1 MTYVLQA
8 YCEIPQ
14 ENLLESRVY
23 SNRTAM
29 LEALPIKV
37 GGRALEIG
45 VALGDFSRT
54 IIDLMRPDVF
64 YAADIFQMHEVE
76 SHWGTPSSVLFK
88 GMTHE
93 GFFRDRFKNDPVN
106 VLAGPSSQTLS
117 QIEDKSL
124 DLIYVD
130 AEHTYDPVKADGE
143 TGLRKLRSGGIMIFN
158 DYTLFDQ
165 YMGVPYGVVRAVNE
179 LVHEYDLEVLGLA
192 LEINMF
198 CDIAVRK
205 RR

>member
-1 MTYVLQA
+1 MTYILQE
-8 YCEIPQ
+8 YTEIP
-14 ENLLESRVY
+14 ELNLEGSRLY

-29 LEALPIKV
+29 LDALPIRT
-37 GGRALEIG
+37 GGHALEIG
-45 VALGDFSRT
+45 VALGDFSRV
-54 IIDLMRPDVF
+54 IIDRMNPEVF
-64 YAADIFQMHEVE
+64 YAADIFEMHQME

-93 GFFRDRFKNDPVN
+93 AFFRDRFSADPVT
-106 VLAGPSSQTLS
+106 VLTGPSSQTLG
-117 QIEDKSL
+117 QIADESL

-130 AEHTYDPVKADGE
+130 AEHTYAPVRADGE
-143 TGLRKLRSGGIMIFN
+143 TGLRKLRPGGIMIFN

-165 YMGVPYGVVRAVNE
+165 YMGVAYGVVRAVNE
-179 LVHEYDLEVLGLA
+179 LINAHDLEVLGLA

-205 RR
+205 R

>member
-1 MTYVLQA
+1 MNYVLQEYSEVPEA
-8 YCEIPQ
+8 
-14 ENLLESRVY
+14 NLRESRIY

-29 LEALPIKV
+29 LEALPIKM

-45 VALGDFSRT
+45 VALGDFSRA
-54 IIDLMRPDVF
+54 IIDRMKPEVF

-76 SHWGTPSSVLFK
+76 SHWGTPSTVLFNS
-88 GMTHE
+88 MTHE
-93 GFFRDRFKNDPVN
+93 EFFRDRFKSDPVN

-117 QIEDKSL
+117 QIEDESL
-124 DLIYVD
+124 DFIYVD
-130 AEHTYDPVKADGE
+130 AEHTYQPVKADGE

-165 YMGVPYGVVRAVNE
+165 YMGVSYGVVRAVNE
-179 LVHEYDLEVLGLA
+179 LINQHDLEVLGLA

-198 CDIAVRK
+198 CDVAVQK
-205 RR
+205 R

>member
-1 MTYVLQA
+1 MTYVLQEYA
-8 YCEIPQ
+8 ELP
-14 ENLLESRVY
+14 EANLRNSRLY

-29 LEALPIKV
+29 LEALPVKV

-54 IIDLMRPDVF
+54 IIDRMQPEAF
-64 YAADIFQMHEVE
+64 YAADIFQMHEME
-76 SHWGTPSSVLFK
+76 SHWGTPSSVLFR
-88 GMTHE
+88 GMTHQD
-93 GFFRDRFKNDPVN
+93 FFRDRFKADPVT
-106 VLAGPSSQTLS
+106 VLVGPSSQTLS
-117 QIEDKSL
+117 QIEDESL

-130 AEHTYDPVKADGE
+130 AEHTYEPVKADGE
-143 TGLRKLRSGGIMIFN
+143 TSLRKLRSGGIMIFN

-165 YMGVPYGVVRAVNE
+165 YMGVAYGVVRAVNE
-179 LVHEYDLEVLGLA
+179 LVNAHDLEVLGLA

-205 RR
+205 R